1 VLVGLELSPHP
12 AAAARM
18 TANAM
23 IKMVVFMV
31 IKKESPRSEEKDPM
45 ELGEMV
51 RQSLAG
57 PGD

>member
-1 VLVGLELSPHP
+1 VLVGLELSPQP
-12 AAAARM
+12 ATAARM

-51 RQSLAG
+51 RRSFAG
-57 PGD
+57 PGK